1 MDNNLKS
8 YLKIYRRFIDH
19 KICDASV
26 LELESADWKQHK
38 FYDPVLEEYSP
49 KSGLQELEMARKN
62 ISTQLHLMEQIHK
75 GFLKYVTD
83 LDFSWFNSWAGY
95 TEVRYNR
102 YQQNSLMAEHCDH
115 INDIFDGT
123 RKGVP
128 TMTALGLLN
137 DGFIGGDFIMWTD
150 QKIPLS
156 KGDLIIFPSN
166 FLFPH
171 RVDPVISGTRYT
183 FISWAW

>member
-1 MDNNLKS
+1 MDTNLKS
-8 YLKIYRRFIDH
+8 YLKIYRQFIDP

-26 LELESADWKQHK
+26 VELESAEWKQHV
-38 FYDPVLEEYSP
+38 FYDPVLEKYAP
-49 KSGLQELEMARKN
+49 RSGQQELEMARKN
-62 ISTQLHLMEQIHK
+62 ISTQIYLMEQIYN
-75 GFLKYVTD
+75 GFSKYVNNLKFD
-83 LDFSWFNSWAGY
+83 WFDGWAGF

-102 YQQNSLMAEHCDH
+102 YRENSLMAEHCDH
-115 INDIFDGT
+115 ITDIFDGT
-123 RKGVP
+123 RKGIP

-137 DGFIGGDFIMWTD
+137 DEFTGGDFIMWND

-171 RVDPVISGTRYT
+171 KVNPVISGIRYT